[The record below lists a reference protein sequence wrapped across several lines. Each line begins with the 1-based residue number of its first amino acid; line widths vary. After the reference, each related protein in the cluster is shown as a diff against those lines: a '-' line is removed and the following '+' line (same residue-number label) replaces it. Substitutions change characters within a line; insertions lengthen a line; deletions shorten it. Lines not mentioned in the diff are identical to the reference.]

1 VYDPALRHGPASADG
16 RTAERLRGQ
25 IRLGSAVRLMWL
37 VDGASD
43 YGRSGE
49 RRARGLALSRP
60 FVTGA
65 IPQGRAVP
73 VRSGDEVGHL
83 HPKGFGDLRQVVQ
96 IDRLLPEQPYR
107 DPLLADSQLPGEL
120 GLTDAA
126 AGQDHA
132 DFFSHPLGQ

>member
-1 VYDPALRHGPASADG
+1 VYDPALRHGPTPANG

-25 IRLGSAVRLMWL
+25 VRLGSAVRLMWL
-37 VDGASD
+37 VGGASD
-43 YGRSGE
+43 YGCSGD

-83 HPKGFGDLRQVVQ
+83 HPEGLSDPSKVVQ
-96 IDRLLPEQPYR
+96 IDRLLPQ
-107 DPLLADSQLPGEL
+107 
-120 GLTDAA
+120 
-126 AGQDHA
+126 
-132 DFFSHPLGQ
+132 